1 MSLEE
6 KIDQLTSEVLDM
18 KAACSRCDDSQD
30 RKSPDRKNRGRQ
42 SRTDQVRPESAS
54 QSPAVELE
62 LEIMKERLR
71 VLEEVHDRRR
81 PVARIPNPTLE
92 ELWDRID
99 EVELN
104 SARLAEDALGTVQGL
119 HEELSALKSTLQEE
133 SRRQSEAS
141 EKRLHHMLTEA
152 TEKIAMVLR
161 KLVAVQRS
169 NARLTSCENRSVSKE
184 ERRRMTDEL
193 QREISLIQRL

>member
-1 MSLEE
+1 
-6 KIDQLTSEVLDM
+6 M
-18 KAACSRCDDSQD
+18 KASCAARFDESQA
-30 RKSPDRKNRGRQ
+30 RISPEPPDRGRKPKAGVP
-42 SRTDQVRPESAS
+42 RHELANP
-54 QSPAVELE
+54 SPTIELE
-62 LEIMKERLR
+62 LEIIKERLR

-81 PVARIPNPTLE
+81 PTARIPNPTLE
-92 ELWDRID
+92 DLWDRID

-119 HEELSALKSTLQEE
+119 HEELSTLRSTLQED

-141 EKRLHHMLTEA
+141 EKRLHQMLTEA
-152 TEKIAMVLR
+152 TEKVAMVLR

-169 NARLTSCENRSVSKE
+169 NTRLSSSENRSVSKE
-184 ERRRMTDEL
+184 ERRRMAEEL